1 MMKRKME
8 KISRL
13 IICLLMVLAF
23 TVPAFAARVA
33 VTVEKLT
40 LGEGFIVAPEFV
52 EISEGDDGASVLTDL
67 LMSKGI
73 YFEYTNT
80 SLGFFL
86 LLIRDPSNGKDLGMS
101 FENTTAG
108 WMVTVNNIF
117 IDRSASRYELSDGD
131 VVRWQYT
138 ENWGADIGGN
148 PNDLG
153 QSKRNDKDAL
163 IWKVAEMNAAGNNSG
178 EEYENAL
185 AVLEDLHATAEQIET
200 ALNGGGNGGEG
211 EEPPAADIGNE
222 TDETTSS
229 SGGGCDAGFGAPAAL
244 ALALIC
250 GIRGREKGRSR
261 INYPSKKR

>member
-52 EISEGDDGASVLTDL
+52 EISEGGAGAAKLLDGL
-67 LMSKGI
+67 LLSKGI
-73 YFEYTNT
+73 LWQYESTLT
-80 SLGFFL
+80 S
-86 LLIRDPSNGKDLGMS
+86 DLFYVTEIDGLVA
-101 FENTTAG
+101 EGTKG
-108 WMVTVNNIF
+108 WMVTVNNSF
-117 IDRSASRYELSDGD
+117 IKTSAGVHTLYDGD
-131 VVRWQYT
+131 VIRWQFT

-163 IWKVAEMNAAGNNSG
+163 IWKVAEMNAEGNNSG

-211 EEPPAADIGNE
+211 EEPPAADIVNE